1 MALTAKLASPAV
13 SIASFRRS
21 AALRPNLRASVYDAG
36 AFGFMVG
43 AGENY
48 IAAFAL
54 AIGLGEIVSGV
65 TSSVPMLCGGILQ
78 LVSLYAL
85 PRFGSYKRWI
95 VTGVALQ
102 AAVFIPMIF
111 AAFSGSIPAWAFF
124 MIISCYWGLGLSSAP
139 AWNAWIGHIV
149 PNKIRS
155 RYFAKRTRVIQI
167 ATLIG
172 FLGGGWWLSYMQ
184 DANQILLGYAVL
196 FSLAL
201 SARFASA
208 YFLDAHQTSAADD
221 FAPPRST
228 SLWQSWTGVSPKARY
243 LIAYLVCMQ
252 GFIQFSGPY
261 FIPFMMK
268 QLGYGY
274 EAFVSVLAS
283 ALIARALSMTLWGRV
298 ARKYGSQGLLW
309 IGGLGLLPL
318 STLWIVSDSW
328 PWLVFVQALSG
339 FLWSAYELA
348 FFLMFLD
355 YIPQRRRADMLS
367 IYYLAN
373 SIAHCCGA
381 LAGGWWIASHGIDV
395 AAYHGVFLISA
406 IGRVACLVLLWKIW
420 TSAKHPTHPG
430 DDSEFSSP
438 LREGSMRAE
447 ATSNQTD
454 SVPLISPII
463 DQNREAA

>member
-1 MALTAKLASPAV
+1 
-13 SIASFRRS
+13 
-21 AALRPNLRASVYDAG
+21 
-36 AFGFMVG
+36 
-43 AGENY
+43 
-48 IAAFAL
+48 
-54 AIGLGEIVSGV
+54 
-65 TSSVPMLCGGILQ
+65 MLCGGILQ

-85 PRFGSYKRWI
+85 PRVGSYKRWI
-95 VTGVALQ
+95 VTGVAFQ
-102 AAVFIPMIF
+102 AAVFIPMII
-111 AAFSGSIPAWAFF
+111 AACVGSLPAWAFF
-124 MIISCYWGLGLSSAP
+124 LIISCYWGSGLSSAP
-139 AWNAWIGHIV
+139 AWNAWISHIV

-184 DANQILLGYAVL
+184 ASNQILMGYAVL

-208 YFLDAHQTSAADD
+208 YFLDSHRTSAADD

-228 SLWQSWTGVSPKARY
+228 SLWQSWNSVSPKARY
-243 LIAYLVCMQ
+243 LIVYLVCMQ
-252 GFIQFSGPY
+252 AFVQFSGPY

-274 EAFVSVLAS
+274 DAFVTVLAS
-283 ALIARALSMTLWGRV
+283 AFIFKAASMTLWGRV

-318 STLWIVSDSW
+318 STLWVFSDN
-328 PWLVFVQALSG
+328 WLWLIFVQALSG
-339 FLWSAYELA
+339 ILWSAYELA

-381 LAGGWWIASHGIDV
+381 LAGGWWIAYQGTNV

-406 IGRVACLVLLWKIW
+406 LGRVACLFLLWKVW
-420 TSAKHPTHPG
+420 TSSKNPTFPE
-430 DDSEFSSP
+430 DDSEISG
-438 LREGSMRAE
+438 GSEHAPKNGI
-447 ATSNQTD
+447 TSNQTD
-454 SVPLISPII
+454 SGPLISPII
-463 DQNREAA
+463 DRRRDAA